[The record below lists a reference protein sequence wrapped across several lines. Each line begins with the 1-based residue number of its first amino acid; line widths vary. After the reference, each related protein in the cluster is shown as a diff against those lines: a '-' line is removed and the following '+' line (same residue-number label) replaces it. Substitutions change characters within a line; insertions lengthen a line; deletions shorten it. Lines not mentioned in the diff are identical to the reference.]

1 MCGDKEQSTK
11 PKEEPSIPAS
21 LGPTAALQK
30 QELRKRWTPQ
40 SHPMQSP
47 KKRKHPYI
55 PRAEPHI
62 QKALGGIRFDAQVC
76 RKLLSNP
83 ARSDHIYI
91 YIYIYIYIMKNIHQ
105 TTRHQQPYPSSLHQG
120 TRISII
126 TPALARAKGTEGRPC
141 ARTGVPSLG
150 ALVGLYRGLAR
161 IRASVVGSRNVPH
174 VLEKPDTRLP
184 DQNLMPF
191 RPVLMQSMKWMYPE
205 YPTTTSRQGTA
216 AAVRLQLSAQGPARR
231 DR

>member
-91 YIYIYIYIMKNIHQ
+91 YIYIYIYHEKHTSDYQ
-105 TTRHQQPYPSSLHQG
+105 ASTALSKQLAPGDPHFDHHSGFGKGQG
-120 TRISII
+120 
-126 TPALARAKGTEGRPC
+126 
-141 ARTGVPSLG
+141 
-150 ALVGLYRGLAR
+150 
-161 IRASVVGSRNVPH
+161 
-174 VLEKPDTRLP
+174 D
-184 DQNLMPF
+184 
-191 RPVLMQSMKWMYPE
+191 
-205 YPTTTSRQGTA
+205 
-216 AAVRLQLSAQGPARR
+216 
-231 DR
+231 